1 MRSQSRAA
9 LLCALLAAAA
19 GAGNCCPFLAAAG
32 GGGARKLQ
40 GYDGD
45 AAAVAAHRELRDVG
59 SLPGRPEG
67 DDEDDE
73 DEEDEEDDRAP
84 PGRPGE
90 DEAGRR
96 LAAQKK
102 TKPAKKTKPKKKPAS
117 KPAPTP
123 TPTPAAPAA
132 APGAGCSLA
141 AGGTTTAY
149 ATCYKLNAAGGKM
162 PDAIYLSPTA
172 KTMRVALRSAPGG
185 ADRWLGF
192 SIAGPF
198 SLMAG
203 ADAVLAWPCAAG
215 KMCAGAF
222 DLGNSYRPAGFSP
235 SPRGLKLVGS
245 PVAAVDAAGVATLQF
260 EMEWGAAWGASVE
273 TSYAAGPTR
282 AAGVLGT
289 REHEVRR
296 TPAMELA
303 RDGTVRCTKDC
314 LLGA

>member
-1 MRSQSRAA
+1 M
-9 LLCALLAAAA
+9 
-19 GAGNCCPFLAAAG
+19 
-32 GGGARKLQ
+32 
-40 GYDGD
+40 
-45 AAAVAAHRELRDVG
+45 AAHGELRDVG
-59 SLPGRPEG
+59 SLPGRPEE
-67 DDEDDE
+67 ED
-73 DEEDEEDDRAP
+73 EDEEDDRAP

-90 DEAGRR
+90 EEAGRR

-102 TKPAKKTKPKKKPAS
+102 TKPAKKPAKKKPAKKPAS
-117 KPAPTP
+117 KPTPP
-123 TPTPAAPAA
+123 TPTPATPTPAA

-149 ATCYKLNAAGGKM
+149 ATCYKLNADGGVM
-162 PDAIYLSPTA
+162 PAAIYLSPTA
-172 KTMRVALRSAPGG
+172 KTMRLALRSAPGA

-235 SPRGLKLVGS
+235 NPRGLKLVGS

-260 EMEWGAAWGASVE
+260 EMEWGAAWGTSVE

-282 AAGVLGT
+282 AAATSVLGT
-289 REHEVRR
+289 REHEVKH

-314 LLGA
+314 LLGT